1 MHVAHREV
9 MLENERADSK
19 LRQYAAAGP
28 AIERLAKEHAKLL
41 AETKDREWA
50 LAKMSGTI

>member
-1 MHVAHREV
+1 